1 MSTKVYP
8 AISILFMILGMAAVS
23 MVQSIDPK
31 QNIRKNTMKKI
42 CFLLLI
48 LALAGGTLWAQ
59 DEKYEA
65 MKGSETPAF
74 QSFSDAGNC
83 FVFGKYVVRTA
94 RNEDEGENISV
105 YIRNTA
111 SSAEGACRTK
121 GSPHLEIKD
130 SDNNSFY
137 GLFGNYLFVDSG
149 TSSDS
154 RGLDIYNLIS
164 RRSIYSD
171 GYIGDAKLTEARFI
185 LFDTPSDKKGSLGT
199 CKEAAKWK
207 REGGGVGW
215 MQGRKL
221 DLQTLKVI
229 SVGTL
234 RCYYME

>member
-1 MSTKVYP
+1 MKKTCFLYL
-8 AISILFMILGMAAVS
+8 ISILAA
-23 MVQSIDPK
+23 
-31 QNIRKNTMKKI
+31 
-42 CFLLLI
+42 
-48 LALAGGTLWAQ
+48 GTLSAQ
-59 DEKYEA
+59 EEKYEA
-65 MKGSETPAF
+65 IKGSETPAF
-74 QSFSDAGNC
+74 QRFSDAGNC
-83 FVFGKYVVRTA
+83 FVFGKYVVKTA

-111 SSAEGACRTK
+111 TSAEGACRTK

-137 GLFGNYLFVDSG
+137 GLSGNYVFVDSG

-164 RRSIYSD
+164 RRSIYSA
-171 GYIGDAKLTEARFI
+171 GYLGDAKLTEARFI
-185 LFDTPSDKKGSLGT
+185 SFDSPSDKKGSIGI

-207 REGGGVGW
+207 RQGGGVGW
-215 MQGRKL
+215 MQGKKL
-221 DLQTLKVI
+221 DLQTLKVM

>member
-1 MSTKVYP
+1 MKQIFSLCFV
-8 AISILFMILGMAAVS
+8 SILAAG
-23 MVQSIDPK
+23 
-31 QNIRKNTMKKI
+31 
-42 CFLLLI
+42 
-48 LALAGGTLWAQ
+48 ALVAQ

-65 MKGSETPAF
+65 IKGSETPVF
-74 QSFSDAGNC
+74 QTFSGAGNC
-83 FVFGKYVVRTA
+83 FVFGKYVVKTA

-111 SSAEGACRTK
+111 SSPEGACRTK

-137 GLFGNYLFVDSG
+137 GLFGNYVFVDSG

-171 GYIGDAKLTEARFI
+171 GYLGDAKLTEARFI

-207 REGGGVGW
+207 RQGGGVGW